1 MSTPPT
7 LLRSMALLY
16 LYLYLYYLGRVKM
29 GMNCLAGLYQVLEQQ
44 VQSPEVQVQVQ
55 LKVATSVYLKCQV
68 HFCGLR

>member
-1 MSTPPT
+1 
-7 LLRSMALLY
+7 
-16 LYLYLYYLGRVKM
+16 M